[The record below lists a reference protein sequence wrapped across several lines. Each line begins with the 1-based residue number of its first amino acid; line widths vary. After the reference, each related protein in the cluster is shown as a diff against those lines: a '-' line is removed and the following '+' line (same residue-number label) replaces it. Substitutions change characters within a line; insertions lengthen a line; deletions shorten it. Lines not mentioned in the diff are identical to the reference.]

1 MWNTPLDSLDI
12 NESVCLN
19 LLNNLP
25 GMFFRRLNDEDRT
38 MIYASNGCN
47 ELTGYSAEE
56 ICNNNNVPFFALLH
70 PDDRERVKLRTI
82 KCITEKNNCNLEY
95 RILCRKGK
103 TKWVK
108 EISNGVYIDDEL
120 VYIEGYISD
129 ITSERESSKLNS
141 MLNTYQ
147 NAVNSGS
154 LVSITDPKG
163 MILFANDQFCKY
175 SKYSRKELIGQN
187 HRIVN
192 SKFHSDSFFLDMW
205 TTLKSGDTWRGEI
218 RNKAKDGSI
227 YWVDT
232 VITPVFDT
240 RHRIIQYLSI
250 RNIITEKK
258 ENEFALVKKK
268 DELSK
273 AVIEIN
279 NRFNEMMQ
287 FNYIVSHNLR
297 APVANILG
305 LTNLLVNKDV
315 SEEDKQSLIESVQV
329 STRKLDEI
337 LNDLNLILSS
347 KSKINHA
354 IDEIHFNEIIDNIV
368 ETFTQSGGL
377 DIHNITVKI
386 DENANTIFSIKSFID
401 SILYN
406 LISNAIKYKS
416 VERDLKINI
425 DITRILGSIQIEF
438 KDNGIGIDMQKY
450 GDSLFGLYKRFHPK
464 IEGKGIGLHM
474 TKNQVE
480 SFGGNIRV
488 ESKVNDGTIFF
499 ITIPIEFK
507 KENS

>member
-1 MWNTPLDSLDI
+1 MRQNPLETLDI

-25 GMFFRRLNDEDRT
+25 GMFFRCLNDEDRT
-38 MIYASNGCN
+38 MLYVSNGCN
-47 ELTGYSAEE
+47 ELTGFSSDE
-56 ICNNNNVPFFALLH
+56 ICHNKNISFFALLH
-70 PDDRERVKLRTI
+70 PDDRERVKHKTFNALENRS
-82 KCITEKNNCNLEY
+82 NSNLEF

-103 TKWVK
+103 TKWVR
-108 EISNGVYIDDEL
+108 EISNGIYVDDEL

-129 ITSERESSKLNS
+129 ITFDREASKLNS

-163 MILFANDQFCKY
+163 VILFANDQFCKY
-175 SKYSRKELIGQN
+175 SKYPRKELIGQN

-192 SKFHSDSFFLDMW
+192 SKFHSISFFQDMW
-205 TTLKSGDTWRGEI
+205 ATLRAGDTWRGEI

-258 ENEFALVKKK
+258 EAEFSLIKKK
-268 DELSK
+268 DELSR
-273 AVIEIN
+273 AVEEIS

-305 LTNLLVNKDV
+305 LTSLLLNKDID
-315 SEEDKQSLIESVQV
+315 ETEKKSLTESVQL
-329 STRKLDEI
+329 STQKLDEI

-347 KSKINHA
+347 KSKINQA
-354 IDEIHFNEIIDNIV
+354 IDLVNLNELLKKIV
-368 ETFTQSGGL
+368 DTFILSGGL
-377 DIHNITVKI
+377 NKDNIIIRI
-386 DENANTIFSIKSFID
+386 DENANYIHSIKSFIE
-401 SILYN
+401 SIFYN

-416 VERDLKINI
+416 NERDLSISIVIKNV
-425 DITRILGSIQIEF
+425 LGTIQIEF
-438 KDNGIGIDMQKY
+438 KDNGIGIDLQKY

-474 TKNQVE
+474 TKNQIV
-480 SFGGNIRV
+480 SLGGTISV
-488 ESKVNDGTIFF
+488 ESKVGEGTIFY
-499 ITIPIEFK
+499 ISLPIESSK
-507 KENS
+507 N